1 MTKTQIIRQL
11 TELRDNLARQQ
22 KTEPFKILQYKT
34 INEIAATRPSNSKE
48 LLAVKGIG
56 DKKLA
61 QFGDKILEI
70 VNSEPEFAV
79 KEVGSQGGEGGGSS
93 QGKVGGDDGE
103 ETAASGQPETE
114 NQPEPI
120 GQIFTVSKFLDH
132 VNDILG
138 QKLED
143 IKVRGEISGL
153 SEHTSGI
160 YFALKDKDDESV
172 LDCYLPLWVYKG
184 LGIELEDGMEV
195 KAGGTPNVYKPKGK
209 FSLVIETLEL
219 TGEGSLK
226 KAYEL
231 LKKKLQEEGL
241 FDRKRELPEF
251 IRRVGVITSRSGAV
265 IDDFRNNLAQRGYQ
279 IHFHD
284 VRVEGVRAVE
294 DIMKAV
300 RWFNK
305 NQPDLDVLVIMRGG
319 GSLEDLRAFNNEL
332 VARAVFASKVPTVC
346 GIGHDRDVPITS
358 LVGDSI
364 TSTPTA
370 AAVLINET
378 WQRLEEKLPEQE
390 QSLLHNFERVLNEMR
405 ARLGSLAERSA
416 SFFQRLF
423 TKYQNLRQGLRDELG
438 RLDRKKKEIGEQ
450 VTELTVGVSERFERA
465 LARVREKLSE
475 REKYLVSVNPER
487 NLQLGYSIIRNKAGQ
502 IVRDVRDVGVGEK
515 IVAQVHRGE
524 IGAKVEKVKEN

>member
-70 VNSEPEFAV
+70 VNSELEFTV
-79 KEVGSQGGEGGGSS
+79 KEVG
-93 QGKVGGDDGE
+93 GDSKKS
-103 ETAASGQPETE
+103 AAAGQPKTA

-132 VNDILG
+132 VNDVLG
-138 QKLED
+138 QRLED
-143 IKVRGEISGL
+143 VKVQGEISGL
-153 SEHTSGI
+153 SQHTSGV

-172 LDCYLPLWVYKG
+172 LDCYLPQWVYKG

-195 KAGGTPNVYKPKGK
+195 KAGGTPNIYKPKGK
-209 FSLVIETLEL
+209 FSFVVETLEL

-251 IRRVGVITSRSGAV
+251 VQKIGVITSRSGAV
-265 IDDFRNNLAQRGYQ
+265 IGDFRNNLVRRGYQ
-279 IHFHD
+279 IYFHD

-300 RWFNK
+300 QWFNK

-319 GSLEDLRAFNNEL
+319 GSLEDLQAFNNEL
-332 VARAVFASKVPTVC
+332 VARAVFASKVPTIC

-358 LVGDSI
+358 LVGDNL

-370 AAVLINET
+370 AAVLINKS
-378 WQRLEEKLPEQE
+378 WQQLEEKLPKQE
-390 QSLLHNFERVLNEMR
+390 QSLLHNFERALNNKCVQ
-405 ARLGSLAERSA
+405 LS
-416 SFFQRLF
+416 SFTSELNNKFGQIFL
-423 TKYQNLRQGLRDELG
+423 KIKNLRRKLRDELG
-438 RLDRKKKEIGEQ
+438 KLQREARIAGERAIE
-450 VTELTVGVSERFERA
+450 VASSLVKRFEQALVRA
-465 LARVREKLSE
+465 GEGLRE
-475 REKYLVSVNPER
+475 REKYLASVNPER
-487 NLQLGYSIIRNKAGQ
+487 NLKLGYSIIRNKAGQ
-502 IVRDVRDVGVGEK
+502 IVRDVKDV
-515 IVAQVHRGE
+515 
-524 IGAKVEKVKEN
+524 KVKEKIIAQVQKGEIESRVEKISDK

>member
-1 MTKTQIIRQL
+1 MTKSQIIRQL
-11 TELRDNLARQQ
+11 TELRNKTAQQQ
-22 KTEPFKILQYKT
+22 KIEPFKVLQFKT

-70 VNSEPEFAV
+70 VNSEPEFTV
-79 KEVGSQGGEGGGSS
+79 KEVGGQEIAS
-93 QGKVGGDDGE
+93 GDDSK
-103 ETAASGQPETE
+103 ETTTGQLEAE
-114 NQPEPI
+114 SQPEPI

-132 VNDILG
+132 VNDVLG
-138 QKLED
+138 QKFED
-143 IKVRGEISGL
+143 VKVQGEISGL
-153 SEHTSGI
+153 SNHSSGV

-172 LDCYLPLWVYKG
+172 LDCYLPQWVYKG

-209 FSLVIETLEL
+209 FSFVVETLEL
-219 TGEGSLK
+219 TGEGSMK

-241 FDRKRELPEF
+241 FDRKRVLPEF
-251 IRRVGVITSRSGAV
+251 VGKIGVITSRTGAV

-294 DIMKAV
+294 DIMKAIK
-300 RWFNK
+300 WFNK
-305 NQPDLDVLVIMRGG
+305 NKPDLDVLVIMRGG
-319 GSLEDLRAFNNEL
+319 GSLEDLQAFNNEL
-332 VARAVFASKVPTVC
+332 VARAVFASKVPTIC

-358 LVGDSI
+358 LVGDTL

-378 WQRLEEKLPEQE
+378 WQRLEEKLPESE
-390 QSLLHNFERVLNEMR
+390 QSLLHNFEKALNNKCVQLSGLMSE
-405 ARLGSLAERSA
+405 LNNKFGQIFL
-416 SFFQRLF
+416 
-423 TKYQNLRQGLRDELG
+423 KIKNLRQKLCDELG
-438 RLDRKKKEIGEQ
+438 NLRREAGMAREKAIEVAGSLVQ
-450 VTELTVGVSERFERA
+450 RFEQA
-465 LARVREKLSE
+465 LNRVGKGLVEQ
-475 REKYLVSVNPER
+475 EKYLAGVNPER
-487 NLQLGYSIIRNKAGQ
+487 NLKLGYSIVRNKAGQ
-502 IVRDVRDVGVGEK
+502 VVRDVEGVKVGEK
-515 IVAQVHRGE
+515 LVTQVQQGE
-524 IGAKVEKVKEN
+524 IESRIEKLNSK